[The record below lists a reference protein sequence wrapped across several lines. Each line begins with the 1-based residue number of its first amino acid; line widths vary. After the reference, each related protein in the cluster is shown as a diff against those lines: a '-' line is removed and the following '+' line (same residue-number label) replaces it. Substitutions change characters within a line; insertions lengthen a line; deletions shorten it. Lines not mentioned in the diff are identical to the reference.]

1 MAPTLK
7 HSRFSRAAYDPWFQH
22 IKPPDNYSLPSVT
35 AYHILSMFGFATC
48 LLFTGTILF
57 SRRVQ
62 RHKSVPNFFGF
73 LAFSAFMHNLT
84 WFTGHVNIFQT
95 KNPPP
100 FALCYFQSSMIA
112 GLSTGQGLA
121 AVFLVF
127 QVSSSLSPRPHSE
140 RLIPDF
146 PSPSLKRFGS
156 RSRAHIFQAN
166 RLPTLTLW
174 RDPYASGQYVYRLDS
189 MAAADNRATVLCRAM
204 GGVADICH
212 SECDR
217 TSMRLAQVR
226 TSSPQLLPL
235 PRSVDWIPA
244 ASGPIRCTAPL
255 LTRSCKSVATPPT
268 AVHS

>member
-127 QVSSSLSPRPHSE
+127 QVWLAISRTYFSSKSASYFDFMERPLCQWTFFAAPWAVWLIYAIANAIVGGLDPSSIRANSL
-140 RLIPDF
+140 
-146 PSPSLKRFGS
+146 
-156 RSRAHIFQAN
+156 
-166 RLPTLTLW
+166 
-174 RDPYASGQYVYRLDS
+174 YC
-189 MAAADNRATVLCRAM
+189 ATTDKEL
-204 GGVADICH
+204 
-212 SECDR
+212 
-217 TSMRLAQVR
+217 
-226 TSSPQLLPL
+226 
-235 PRSVDWIPA
+235 
-244 ASGPIRCTAPL
+244 
-255 LTRSCKSVATPPT
+255 
-268 AVHS
+268 